1 MIKLLITD
9 LWEKFRRKHLRTN
22 LEKWFDAKEELNE
35 AREWVAFGQAHRDSD
50 SVMTNLAQRGLLLYA
65 VNGNT
70 FRISAVSYER
80 KLAEIASS
88 LTDNE
93 AASAVIYTL
102 SKE

>member
-1 MIKLLITD
+1 
-9 LWEKFRRKHLRTN
+9 
-22 LEKWFDAKEELNE
+22 
-35 AREWVAFGQAHRDSD
+35 
-50 SVMTNLAQRGLLLYA
+50 MTNLAQRGLLLYA